1 MASELYTIHT
11 CDRCSKKTTVG
22 QMYNDT
28 QNMWSWG
35 IIWYAQHNG
44 PVYIKKHA
52 LPEKASD
59 FADLCPDC
67 LAQLNRWFKFKE
79 NL

>member
-1 MASELYTIHT
+1 MSSKSFSIHT
-11 CDRCSKKTTVG
+11 CDRCTKEITIG

-35 IIWYAQHNG
+35 RIWYAQHNG
-44 PVYIKKHA
+44 PVYINKNT
-52 LPEKASD
+52 LPEKPSD